1 MVIKTISKPKR
12 PLTSNTYDSKQF
24 FEKCL
29 NIIEAF
35 HTMPGEPSNFTMD
48 YLTNDEE
55 PDIIVT
61 EYVIERTM
69 AVIRQ

>member
-1 MVIKTISKPKR
+1 
-12 PLTSNTYDSKQF
+12 
-24 FEKCL
+24 
-29 NIIEAF
+29 
-35 HTMPGEPSNFTMD
+35 MPGEPSNFTMD